1 MTLALIVW
9 LVMSVFPALKAMAV
23 IGTVTVGVLTVCHL
37 TINACT
43 EGDYW
48 DKTKG
53 MLRPLKWAV
62 PLLLLLHMVPDEKT
76 SWYMVGAYGT
86 QKLVESPVAQEL
98 ASDGVDVMKSLLA
111 RAKAEI
117 EDKPEVKK

>member
-9 LVMSVFPALKAMAV
+9 LVMAAIPAMKV
-23 IGTVTVGVLTVCHL
+23 IGFFLL
-37 TINACT
+37 LATIFCVAIGC
-43 EGDYW
+43 GRAFA
-48 DKTKG
+48 DKEPG
-53 MLRPLKWAV
+53 MLNWTRKQLKWSV
-62 PLLLLLHMVPDEKT
+62 PVLLLAAFLPSEKT